1 MTPLHDSSS
10 ISRRSV
16 LRLAG
21 VGTAGAFAA
30 GCDVGGVKD
39 ALAVTTDGRLTA
51 RPGAPTGNAA
61 LGEHRLSLGGERD
74 GLLYVP
80 AGYVASRP
88 APLVVMLHGAGGSAP
103 GAFRPFRALADD
115 AGLVLVAPESRGPT
129 WDAIRSSY
137 GPDIAFIDRV
147 LTHVFSRV
155 AVDPSRVTV
164 EGFSDGASYAIGVGL
179 TNGDLFKRVVA
190 FSPGFIPTVEPHER
204 PSIFVSH
211 GTRDSIL
218 PIDQCSRRIVP
229 ELQRARYQVRYREF
243 DGPHT
248 VPVDIAKEAIAWMAG

>member
-1 MTPLHDSSS
+1 MTPLFDDTS
-10 ISRRSV
+10 ISRRTFFTV
-16 LRLAG
+16 AG
-21 VGTAGAFAA
+21 IGTAGAIAA
-30 GCDVGGVKD
+30 GCDVGGVRD
-39 ALAVTTDGRLTA
+39 ALAQTADGRLTS
-51 RPGAPTGNAA
+51 RPSAPTGSITP
-61 LGEHRLSLGGERD
+61 GEHPLSMGDGRD

-80 AGYVASRP
+80 ASYSASRP
-88 APLVVMLHGAGGSAP
+88 APLVLMLHGAGGSAT
-103 GAFRPFRALADD
+103 GALRPFRPLADE

-147 LTHVFSRV
+147 LASVFRRV
-155 AVDPSRVTV
+155 AVNPDRLTV
-164 EGFSDGASYAIGVGL
+164 EGFSDGATYALGVGI

-190 FSPGFIPTVEPHER
+190 FSPGFIPMVEPHAR

-211 GTRDSIL
+211 GTRDPIL

-229 ELQRARYQVRYREF
+229 ELQRARYSVQYKEF

-248 VPVDIAKEAIAWMAG
+248 VPQEIAREAIAWMAN